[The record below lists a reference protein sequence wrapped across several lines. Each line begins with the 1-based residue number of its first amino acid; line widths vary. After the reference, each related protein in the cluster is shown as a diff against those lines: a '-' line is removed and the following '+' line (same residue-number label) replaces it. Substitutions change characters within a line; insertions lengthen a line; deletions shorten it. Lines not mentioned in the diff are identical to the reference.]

1 VINNCNSVINTNTN
15 PCIEQH
21 KKCDNMKRPFIFF
34 DLGQT
39 LINEWGFID
48 YFDMRFFEM
57 LNGFGARI
65 NFRNY
70 QTIRDNVI
78 RNRKIGH
85 GSVRELIIEVC
96 KLICQQ
102 GYGKIILERL
112 EPELKEARRN
122 FFCLFDDAEQ
132 TMNSLLIQY
141 DLGIIANQSV
151 DILKILEELK
161 INRFFKV
168 IVISSEVKVRK
179 PDPEIF
185 RLAMN
190 LANTSPEHCIMVGD
204 RLDTDIGPANK
215 LGMKTIRTTNS
226 LFKLQQPMNEFE
238 KPTYVVANL
247 SEIANILDKL
257 PPDL

>member
-1 VINNCNSVINTNTN
+1 
-15 PCIEQH
+15 
-21 KKCDNMKRPFIFF
+21 MKRPFIFF

-122 FFCLFDDAEQ
+122 FFCLFDDVEQ

-141 DLGIIANQSV
+141 DLGIIANQSI
-151 DILKILEELK
+151 DILKILEESK

-204 RLDTDIGPANK
+204 RLDTDISPANK

-238 KPTYVVANL
+238 KPTYMVANL

-257 PPDL
+257 PSDL

>member
-21 KKCDNMKRPFIFF
+21 KKCGNMKRPFIFF

-48 YFDMRFFEM
+48 YFDMRFFEI

-96 KLICQQ
+96 KLISQQ

-122 FFCLFDDAEQ
+122 FFCLFDDVEQ

-151 DILKILEELK
+151 DILKILEESK

-190 LANTSPEHCIMVGD
+190 LANTSAEHCIMVGD

-238 KPTYVVANL
+238 KPTYVAANL
-247 SEIANILDKL
+247 SEIANILHKL
-257 PPDL
+257 PSDL

>member
-21 KKCDNMKRPFIFF
+21 KKCSNMKRPFIFF

-48 YFDMRFFEM
+48 YFDMRFFEI

-96 KLICQQ
+96 KLISQQ

-151 DILKILEELK
+151 DILKILEESK

-215 LGMKTIRTTNS
+215 LGMKTIRITNS

>member
-1 VINNCNSVINTNTN
+1 MTR
-15 PCIEQH
+15 PC
-21 KKCDNMKRPFIFF
+21 IFF

-48 YFDMRFFEM
+48 YFDQRFFEI

-65 NFRNY
+65 SFRNY
-70 QTIRDNVI
+70 RAIRDNVI

-85 GSVRELIIEVC
+85 GSVKELIIEVC

-102 GYGKIILERL
+102 GYEKIIVKRL

-122 FFCLFDDAEQ
+122 FFCLFSDAEQ
-132 TMNSLLIQY
+132 TLSSLLMLY
-141 DLGIIANQSV
+141 DLGIIANQST
-151 DILKILEELK
+151 DILKILEDSK
-161 INRFFKV
+161 IDRFFKV
-168 IVISSEVKVRK
+168 ILLSSEVKIRK
-179 PDPEIF
+179 PDLEIF

-190 LANTSPEHCIMVGD
+190 LAKTSPENCIMVGD
-204 RLDTDIGPANK
+204 RLDTDISPANK

-226 LFKLQQPMNEFE
+226 LFKLQEPMNEFE

-247 SEIANILDKL
+247 SEIANILENSNR
-257 PPDL
+257 

>member
-1 VINNCNSVINTNTN
+1 MTR
-15 PCIEQH
+15 PC
-21 KKCDNMKRPFIFF
+21 IFF

-48 YFDMRFFEM
+48 YFDQRFFEI

-65 NFRNY
+65 SFRNY
-70 QTIRDNVI
+70 ITIRDNVI

-102 GYGKIILERL
+102 GYEKIIVKRL

-122 FFCLFDDAEQ
+122 FFCLFGDAEQ
-132 TMNSLLIQY
+132 TLSSLLTLY
-141 DLGIIANQSV
+141 DLGIIANQSI
-151 DILKILEELK
+151 DILKILEDCK
-161 INRFFKV
+161 IERFFKV
-168 IVISSEVKVRK
+168 ILLSSEVKIRK
-179 PDPEIF
+179 PDLEIF

-190 LANTSPEHCIMVGD
+190 LAKRSPENCIMVGD
-204 RLDTDIGPANK
+204 RLDTDISPANK

-226 LFKLQQPMNEFE
+226 LFKLQEPMNEFE
-238 KPTYVVANL
+238 KPTHIVANL
-247 SEIANILDKL
+247 SEIANILEESTM
-257 PPDL
+257 

>member
-1 VINNCNSVINTNTN
+1 
-15 PCIEQH
+15 
-21 KKCDNMKRPFIFF
+21 MKRPFIFF

-96 KLICQQ
+96 KLICQH

-151 DILKILEELK
+151 DILKILEESK

-257 PPDL
+257 PSDL

>member
-1 VINNCNSVINTNTN
+1 MINI
-15 PCIEQH
+15 
-21 KKCDNMKRPFIFF
+21 KKCGNMKKPFIFF

-102 GYGKIILERL
+102 GYGKIIVEKL

-132 TMNSLLIQY
+132 TMNSLLIEY

-151 DILKILEELK
+151 DILKILEESK
-161 INRFFKV
+161 INQFFKV

-204 RLDTDIGPANK
+204 RLDTDIG
-215 LGMKTIRTTNS
+215 
-226 LFKLQQPMNEFE
+226 
-238 KPTYVVANL
+238 
-247 SEIANILDKL
+247 
-257 PPDL
+257 

>member
-1 VINNCNSVINTNTN
+1 MINNCNSVINTNTN

-21 KKCDNMKRPFIFF
+21 KKCGNMKRPFIFF

-48 YFDMRFFEM
+48 YFDMRFFEI

-85 GSVRELIIEVC
+85 GSVGELIIEVC
-96 KLICQQ
+96 KLISQQ

-122 FFCLFDDAEQ
+122 FFCLFDDVEQ

-151 DILKILEELK
+151 DILKILEESK

-190 LANTSPEHCIMVGD
+190 LANTSAEHCIMVGD

-257 PPDL
+257 PSHL

>member
-15 PCIEQH
+15 PCIDQH
-21 KKCDNMKRPFIFF
+21 KKCGNMKRPFIFF

-96 KLICQQ
+96 KLISQQ

-151 DILKILEELK
+151 DILKILEESK

-190 LANTSPEHCIMVGD
+190 LANTSAEHCIMVGD
-204 RLDTDIGPANK
+204 RLDTDISPANK

-226 LFKLQQPMNEFE
+226 LFKLQQPMDEFE

-257 PPDL
+257 PSDL

>member
-1 VINNCNSVINTNTN
+1 
-15 PCIEQH
+15 
-21 KKCDNMKRPFIFF
+21 MKRPFIFF

-39 LINEWGFID
+39 LINEWSFID

-96 KLICQQ
+96 KLISQQ

-151 DILKILEELK
+151 DILKILEESK

-190 LANTSPEHCIMVGD
+190 LANTSAEHCIMVGD

-257 PPDL
+257 PSHL

>member
-1 VINNCNSVINTNTN
+1 
-15 PCIEQH
+15 
-21 KKCDNMKRPFIFF
+21 MKRPFIFF

-85 GSVRELIIEVC
+85 GSVRELIFEVC

-112 EPELKEARRN
+112 EPELKEAKRN

-141 DLGIIANQSV
+141 DLGIIANQSE
-151 DILKILEELK
+151 DILKILEESK

-215 LGMKTIRTTNS
+215 LGMKTIRITNS

>member
-21 KKCDNMKRPFIFF
+21 KKCGNMKRPFIFF

-48 YFDMRFFEM
+48 YFDMRFFEI

-122 FFCLFDDAEQ
+122 FFCLFDDVEQ

-151 DILKILEELK
+151 DILKILEESK

-190 LANTSPEHCIMVGD
+190 LANTSAEHCIMVGD

-247 SEIANILDKL
+247 SEIVNILDKL
-257 PPDL
+257 PSDL

>member
-1 VINNCNSVINTNTN
+1 MINNCNSIINTNTN
-15 PCIEQH
+15 PCIDQH
-21 KKCDNMKRPFIFF
+21 KKYDNMKRPFIFF

-85 GSVRELIIEVC
+85 GNVRELIIEVC

-112 EPELKEARRN
+112 EPELKEAKRN

-151 DILKILEELK
+151 DILKILEESK

-204 RLDTDIGPANK
+204 RLDTDIDPANK
-215 LGMKTIRTTNS
+215 LGMKTIRITNS
-226 LFKLQQPMNEFE
+226 LFKLQEPMNEFE

-257 PPDL
+257 PSDL

>member
-1 VINNCNSVINTNTN
+1 
-15 PCIEQH
+15 
-21 KKCDNMKRPFIFF
+21 MKRPFIFF

-102 GYGKIILERL
+102 GYEKIIVKRL
-112 EPELKEARRN
+112 EPEVKEARRN
-122 FFCLFDDAEQ
+122 FFCLFGDAEQ
-132 TMNSLLIQY
+132 TLSSLLMLY
-141 DLGIIANQSV
+141 DLGIIANQST
-151 DILKILEELK
+151 DILKILEDSK
-161 INRFFKV
+161 IERFFKV
-168 IVISSEVKVRK
+168 ILLSSEVKIRK
-179 PDPEIF
+179 PDLEIF

-190 LANTSPEHCIMVGD
+190 LVKTGPENCIMVGD
-204 RLDTDIGPANK
+204 RLDTDISPANK

-226 LFKLQQPMNEFE
+226 LFKLQEPMNEFE
-238 KPTYVVANL
+238 KPTYMVAKL
-247 SEIANILDKL
+247 SEIENILKESIR
-257 PPDL
+257 

>member
-1 VINNCNSVINTNTN
+1 
-15 PCIEQH
+15 
-21 KKCDNMKRPFIFF
+21 MKRPFIFF

-112 EPELKEARRN
+112 EPELKEAKRN
-122 FFCLFDDAEQ
+122 IFCLFDDAEQ

-151 DILKILEELK
+151 DILKILEESK

-215 LGMKTIRTTNS
+215 LGMKTIRITNS

-257 PPDL
+257 PSDL

>member
-1 VINNCNSVINTNTN
+1 MINNCNNVINTNTN
-15 PCIEQH
+15 PCIDQH

-48 YFDMRFFEM
+48 YFDMRFFEI

-151 DILKILEELK
+151 DILKILEESK

-190 LANTSPEHCIMVGD
+190 LANTSAEHCIMVGD

-257 PPDL
+257 PSDL

>member
-1 VINNCNSVINTNTN
+1 MINNCNSVINTNTN
-15 PCIEQH
+15 PCIDQH

-112 EPELKEARRN
+112 EPELKEAKRN

-151 DILKILEELK
+151 DILKILEESK
-161 INRFFKV
+161 INRFFQV

-215 LGMKTIRTTNS
+215 LGMKTIRITNS

-247 SEIANILDKL
+247 SEIANILDTL

>member
-1 VINNCNSVINTNTN
+1 
-15 PCIEQH
+15 
-21 KKCDNMKRPFIFF
+21 MKRPFIFF

-112 EPELKEARRN
+112 EPELKEAKRN

-168 IVISSEVKVRK
+168 IVISSEVKIRK

-204 RLDTDIGPANK
+204 RLDTDISPANK
-215 LGMKTIRTTNS
+215 LGMKTIRITNS

>member
-21 KKCDNMKRPFIFF
+21 KKCGNMKRPFIFF

-48 YFDMRFFEM
+48 YFDMRFFEI

-96 KLICQQ
+96 KLISQQ

-122 FFCLFDDAEQ
+122 FFCLFDDVEQ

-151 DILKILEELK
+151 DILKILEESK

-190 LANTSPEHCIMVGD
+190 LANTSAEHCIMVGD

-257 PPDL
+257 PSDL